1 LREDDD
7 KPIALDWEIVPPEHR
22 DSAIRE
28 FLNRPN
34 PVGQPGNE
42 VATFIAYA
50 ILVTIGAVVMI
61 LVRGV

>member
-1 LREDDD
+1 MRENDD

-34 PVGQPGNE
+34 PMRHPTGEAAFWIIWIAISVG
-42 VATFIAYA
+42 VALAQWA
-50 ILVTIGAVVMI
+50 A
-61 LVRGV
+61 RA

>member
-1 LREDDD
+1 MREDDD

-34 PVGQPGNE
+34 PMREPTGEAAFWIIWIAIAGG
-42 VATFIAYA
+42 VALAQWA
-50 ILVTIGAVVMI
+50 A
-61 LVRGV
+61 RA